1 MVQKLGRA
9 VLALVNRH
17 RINDTEL
24 VDRLSVLHKRS
35 FVVTREAT
43 IAARQDVGPVTF
55 QGPATV
61 YGLAFGSTCGG
72 PRFEAVAVGLSPLV
86 LWFVLFTKL
95 KHGRDSP
102 CQHLA
107 MSAWCFRM
115 CATRVSLRENLLG
128 HRWQGKLST
137 RLCVVVTCR
146 TRCLS
151 LENFFE
157 HTKQRK
163 KPEPVCFSRWHRRRS
178 CWENL
183 DGQKPHR

>member
-72 PRFEAVAVGLSPLV
+72 PRFEAVAVGLGFVEACGKRGKEHCEYVV
-86 LWFVLFTKL
+86 L
-95 KHGRDSP
+95 
-102 CQHLA
+102 
-107 MSAWCFRM
+107 
-115 CATRVSLRENLLG
+115 
-128 HRWQGKLST
+128 GKSDT
-137 RLCVVVTCR
+137 T
-146 TRCLS
+146 
-151 LENFFE
+151 
-157 HTKQRK
+157 
-163 KPEPVCFSRWHRRRS
+163 
-178 CWENL
+178 
-183 DGQKPHR
+183 